1 MTKKLTSL
9 FLLVALLVSAPVH
22 ASAIENLVGTMFVK
36 FIEQRREGQREGCSM
51 EYRSL
56 FRDHTYA
63 QGALYTLFGSFSV
76 TLHSSGLPLMG
87 LKVGTQRLVAK
98 TDRTGLELTPES
110 PHFAYLSNDNG
121 VSNPTA
127 IIDSMNSDTEGAKFF
142 VFDFFSDESSDL
154 IVGLSSSRK
163 LNVVFNRRKNGPDL
177 SIPLDL
183 TVISTSKEGKR
194 TTSPR
199 EVLAFDKCV
208 LGLLKDVERSL
219 NQK

>member
-1 MTKKLTSL
+1 MTKKFTCL
-9 FLLVALLVSAPVH
+9 FLLVGLLGLVPVQ
-22 ASAIENLVGTMFVK
+22 ASAIEHLVGTVFVK
-36 FIEQRREGQREGCSM
+36 FVEQRREGQREGCSM

-56 FRDHTYA
+56 FRDHIYA

-98 TDRTGLELTPES
+98 TDRNGLEFIPDR
-110 PHFAYLSNDNG
+110 PNFAYLSNDSG
-121 VSNPTA
+121 VSNATA
-127 IIDSMNSDTEGAKFF
+127 IINSMNSDTEGAKFF

-154 IVGLSSSRK
+154 IVGLSNSLK

-183 TVISTSKEGKR
+183 TVISTSNEGKR
-194 TTSPR
+194 TISPR
-199 EVLAFDKCV
+199 EVLAFDRCV
-208 LGLLKDVERSL
+208 RQLLNEVSRLLDK
-219 NQK
+219 K